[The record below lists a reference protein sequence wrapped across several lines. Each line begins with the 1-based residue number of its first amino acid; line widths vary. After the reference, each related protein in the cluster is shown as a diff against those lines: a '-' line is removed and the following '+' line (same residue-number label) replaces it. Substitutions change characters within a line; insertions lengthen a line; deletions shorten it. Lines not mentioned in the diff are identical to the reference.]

1 MTRRLVFAALSVL
14 AACPAQVDPNNPL
27 DPSTPKNNMAR
38 ATLTGTVTLESPEK
52 SEADGGFDQSGA
64 LISLEGAN
72 VTARTGPDG
81 HFVLAEVL
89 PGDYVLSISKAGYE
103 TVREPPMSIPLQYA
117 AANSVDLG
125 GFHLNLS
132 RGSIAGTALLDGES
146 DSTGIAVSVVGTP
159 HVVLTGADGTYLL
172 TGVPEQ
178 AGYTLAFTHADFKSA
193 SATGLAVD
201 ANKTTQAGTVT
212 LSIYPG
218 SVSGM
223 VILTASPQKNDGVT
237 VVATGTTHSGKPY
250 TTSSPAI
257 TNEQGAF
264 SLTGIPPGYY
274 DLLVQKLG
282 YRDQHVSAVV
292 AAGANADVGITRLVQ
307 ATGSIIG
314 VAKLDGQSDNS
325 GTQVLLFAG
334 VAASDADGGTDAGI
348 ATTDGGFAQDPFGTA
363 LTDRDGTY
371 KFSNVPV
378 GPPYGLAFSHV
389 GYHPTTG
396 TATVVADS
404 ASIPSPVTLTTTP
417 GTLTGSVLLEDK
429 GLGADISGTT
439 VSVEGTSLTGQ
450 TTKDG
455 SYSID
460 HVGAGQHS
468 VAVTRAGYT
477 TGRILVSTLPGEIV
491 ALPIITL
498 AVARGAVGGT
508 LAAEGR
514 GDGSGIQVSL
524 TGGPSGESYSA
535 LTDASG
541 SFLMQGVRVG
551 SYSLTAKLRAY
562 AIYSSPVFQ
571 VQAGLTAQFQSAT
584 ITLSLLRTGQVSGAA
599 LLGTADQS
607 GTTVLLS
614 GSDLNGTAV
623 AQSTSTQKDGSYAF
637 TALPEGTYAAAFS
650 HAGYTASA
658 LPPAAVAA
666 GATVQLPSVKLL
678 QAKGDVAG
686 QLLLEGATD
695 HSGIVVSVSSGGAT
709 VASATSDSGGN
720 FQLSGLSTL
729 GNPYALISK
738 HKDYT
743 PLSITTFSVAAD
755 LSTTV
760 PAAPG
765 TLALIR
771 TARIA
776 GTVSLEGG
784 TSSTGVTAVI
794 TGSDL
799 NGAAVNT
806 TGSAASD
813 GTFSFGALVA
823 GQYTLALSKT
833 GFVGNTVTGLSLAT
847 GQTLTLPAVQLAIS
861 RGGVAGKFLLAGATD
876 HSGTLVAAAGASTLT
891 GADGS
896 FTLGGLSS
904 GTFTVTAS
912 HLAFAS
918 STSTAFTVTQG
929 SLAQLGST
937 TLQPDSSGSLSG
949 LVALEGTSSAAGVTV
964 ALAGTTFAG
973 KALTASTTSDTSG
986 NYTFL
991 GLVSGSYG
999 LTFTLTSYAAAQLAS
1014 MAVAPGVAVV
1024 ASPITLSIA
1033 RGSLTGTITLA
1044 GHTDASG
1051 TVVSIA
1057 GATAVTAT
1065 DGSFSFTG
1073 LAVGNYTPVAQHTAY
1088 VTATLPA
1095 YAVTLGATAH
1105 ASAVQL
1111 ALDTTGSVAG
1121 TATLEGSSSAS
1132 GIAVALTG
1140 SDVNGTAVTLT
1151 AITNSSGSYRVA
1163 TVPAGTYAVDLS
1175 KAGYVGVH
1183 SGGLTVTPGLALTV
1197 SAAALTISRG
1207 SVSGQLLLAGL
1218 TDASGTTVAIDGT
1231 SLTAVTGTDGT
1242 FSIGGIPAGTYT
1254 YSARHTGYT
1263 NFGSASF
1270 TIAQGSQLTVP
1281 STAATMALSSGA
1293 SITGTVALEGGAD
1306 PTGVVVSLSG
1316 TDQTGAAVTKT
1327 TAAAK
1332 SGAYSLT
1339 ALAAGNYAI
1348 ALSFSGYITTSLAAV
1363 SLSVGGTYAEP
1374 ATTLAIARGTVAG
1387 TLTAPG
1393 ASTNSGTLVQ
1403 IAGTSLV
1410 GTTGQDGSFA
1420 IASVPAGKYDLV
1432 ASRTGYSTFTTA
1444 TQFTVS
1450 LGQTTT
1456 LTTAALT
1463 IDSSAS
1469 IAGTCTATGASSPV
1483 SALQLAGSDF
1493 NGKTIT
1499 SASSTA
1505 NNGSFTLLS
1514 LPAGSYTVTC
1524 THAGFNSAQSGTITL
1539 SQGQQATGTTL
1550 ALSVAT
1556 GTLAGSVAFSTGTIT
1571 GFTADSD
1578 LSGIGVA
1585 LTGPSAD
1592 LARPLVAVT
1601 DSAGNY
1607 TFSGVPVSFSA
1618 AQYSATT
1625 TRRGYAVASVNVTAL
1640 AGQTVTAPAL
1650 TLTAL
1655 ASNVSGL
1662 VTVPAPAA
1670 NNSGVSV
1677 ALTGNTFNGTT
1688 FSRSADA
1695 KSNAAGQYAF
1705 TAIPA
1710 GQYTVTFSLKG
1721 YDDFTQTLNI
1731 PVPASSTPPSI
1742 AGPNPNLSRSLGT
1755 LAGTIAATDGSTGVT
1770 PDASGITVRVTGT
1783 DLLGVTY
1790 QCVTDASGGFS
1801 LAQIPVSPSG
1811 TAYTVSASKASY
1823 TSSSAT
1829 AKVIAG
1835 TSTTVTGLAIAINAG
1850 SLGGTVSVPQPPASD
1865 SSGVS
1870 ASISGTAFNGSA
1882 FSHAANATSAA
1893 NGGYTFS
1900 NVPPGT
1906 YTLTLSLT
1914 GFNQAI
1920 VSGIAVAAGTSV
1932 TATAQTLSRA
1942 TGSLHGQVTLAANG
1956 TGLGFAA
1963 NDSAGVS
1970 VTVSGTNI
1978 GGSFGATTDV
1988 NGNWGIVSIP
1998 VGVPAGSYTITAA
2011 KSGFVSSSTSVLVAA
2026 GLDTQAS
2033 DLTLNVAPY
2042 ALTGT
2047 ATVQDAASNAG
2058 VTATLAGVAFNGAS
2072 YTASAA
2078 APSNAAGVFNFTA
2091 VPAGNYTATLSKNSS
2106 YTALTISPVVVAAPP
2121 ASLPSLSGTLS
2132 RASGTFSGHVTAQS
2146 TSPSTGLT
2154 IATADSAGITVA
2166 VSDSSLSANFGAV
2179 TDSAGNYSIAGIPAP
2194 LTPGATYTLKV
2205 SKAGFQS
2212 ATGSGTLTPGSAVTV
2227 SDIALNAL
2235 GSTITGCVVV
2245 PSPAENSTGVTATLS
2260 GVAFNGTSY
2269 TKSATGPSSG
2279 TTCGGVA
2286 GSTYTFIN
2294 VANGTYSITL
2304 ARTAFA
2310 TTTLDGITVASSDT
2324 TVPSVT
2330 LSRSSGTVAGTVTF
2344 NAGGTGITLG
2354 GSDKEGATIKIDG
2367 DDLRDTGPWTTST
2380 DSSGNFSLGG
2390 IPATVNG
2397 GTYRV
2402 SVDKHHYSA
2411 SAAATV
2417 TVSAGGTATA
2427 TGLTLTVS
2435 AGTLRTTYGLKDF
2448 GSSGTIGHAGVVVAL
2463 SGTAFNGSAVSRGN
2477 QVTNASTGIATFSN
2491 LPSGSYAVTATFPGH
2506 TSSSNAGQT
2515 VDDGG
2520 TTDVSD
2526 NLVDIIAPSMPKIAS
2541 SKTSPTTSSTAN
2553 ISLVQHSSDNTQP
2566 TNNFTPVSG
2575 AGSYQYRVC
2584 SPSCADDTGW
2594 ASWTGAAPQAV
2605 PLVNGVDNNIHV
2617 YAVDAAGNSSA
2628 TTFVT
2633 VHMENSTPAAPTN
2646 VHVDNR
2652 QNGARVSWTAVAS
2665 ISSLPIAG
2673 YKVYYG
2679 PIAATTADA
2688 YTGFLA
2694 AQGPSPIDVGNRT
2707 DLMLTS
2713 LPNGSAFYVAVV
2725 AYDSAVDPGPNVSTT
2740 ITPYKVNPNTAPLDR
2755 AVHVEVSAYSN
2766 SIAVQRENVFV
2777 SSGQSAPYT
2786 ITAYAYDRYGALTTL
2801 GSIQDYRAK
2810 YLVADSNRT
2819 LYGFDPAMSC
2829 SGTETNNCG
2838 VSVID
2843 SGNPINLR
2851 NVYGG
2856 NPLPSPSDL
2865 PQARVDHLVPIHHG
2879 DIGGV
2884 GKTHGVFT
2892 FLGTFGGLKGKYAIA
2907 TYTDFVSAGI
2917 PAFDHLDIDAPDSN
2931 AMALDLQT
2939 VAADVQVAF
2948 PFVFVLHNNPLV
2960 LEQYR
2965 ISDDFKHITLVTSRS
2980 VPTGSYGALA
2990 IDMGRLDSYA
3000 YVTGDK
3006 GLFVAPIPAGTLGS
3020 FDRKSTV
3027 HNTATKLMVVGDLL
3041 IASEQYGYGVTAIEE
3056 FTLNDASLPT
3066 WVGNY
3071 EMNVPSEIQGS
3082 LNYAVDMGLSGS
3094 NLFMLS
3100 NYGGPPGPSAID
3112 VIEMGGPRVT
3122 TFENS
3127 VYPNNIGAATA
3138 ARIRGSRGIVLLNST
3153 SGTFTLS
3160 NLDLHR
3166 DLAPG
3171 FISSSTLAPTFD
3183 SNCTT
3188 FLGNFAYALPMT
3200 TANDYAF
3207 VAQANDPAY
3216 LGVGTCTPTNKIFVY
3231 DLGTPNGMVAG
3242 PIATIT
3248 ASGPVTGLAA
3258 ANDYLI
3264 ASEDRDG
3271 IYGEIWD
3278 LTNIT
3283 APVQS
3288 TITSSSGVDHGR
3300 SVELQGTFAYVGTAS
3315 GFCVVDFFAK
3325 TEKVCLSSSAVDG
3338 IYPDGPR
3345 LYTSHGASGIDVYDI
3360 SRAYHPTVAPDYPRH
3375 LDATGSVS
3383 ATFPTFG
3390 SVGSGGALVRTGP
3403 YLVGPQMSSS
3413 PSFNGIAGFDL
3424 SLPMPNVV
3432 GAYGGLTAAS
3442 REVFGLSG
3450 PLLLVPDEQ
3459 NGVTLLKMY

>member
-1618 AQYSATT
+1618 AAYTVAA
-1625 TRRGYAVASVNVTAL
+1625 TRRGYNATSTTVTAL
-1640 AGQTVTAPAL
+1640 AGQTVSASAL
-1650 TLTAL
+1650 SLI
-1655 ASNVSGL
+1655 VSSANLSGT

-1670 NNSGVSV
+1670 DASGVAVVLSGS
-1677 ALTGNTFNGTT
+1677 AFNGTA
-1688 FSRSADA
+1688 FSRNADA
-1695 KSNAAGQYAF
+1695 ATNAAGKYTF
-1705 TAIPA
+1705 TGLPS
-1710 GQYTVTFSLKG
+1710 GQYTMVFSLAG
-1721 YDDFTQTLNI
+1721 FSSVTVGTAV
-1731 PVPASSTPPSI
+1731 PVPSSSTPPNLL
-1742 AGPNPNLSRSLGT
+1742 GPSPTLVRGVGDLVGT
-1755 LAGTIAATDGSTGVT
+1755 LTVSDGGSGATT
-1770 PDASGITVRVTGT
+1770 DASGVTVRVNGA
-1783 DLLGVTY
+1783 DLLGVSY
-1790 QCVTDASGGFS
+1790 QANTDVTGAFS
-1801 LAQIPVSPSG
+1801 IRNIPVSPTG
-1811 TAYTVSASKASY
+1811 ASY
-1823 TSSSAT
+1823 TVTATKTNYVTATSSAVVT
-1829 AKVIAG
+1829 ATAIPV
-1835 TSTTVTGLAIAINAG
+1835 TVTGL
-1850 SLGGTVSVPQPPASD
+1850 SLAVNVSTVTGIVSVPSPAAD
-1865 SSGVS
+1865 ASGVT
-1870 ASISGTAFNGSA
+1870 ATLSGSFGGVAW
-1882 FSHAANATSAA
+1882 SHSSDAPSAA
-1893 NGGYTFS
+1893 DGTFTFTK
-1900 NVPPGT
+1900 VPPGT
-1906 YTLTLSLT
+1906 FTLRLSLA
-1914 GFNQAI
+1914 GFDTVVVPGITVAPGASIPIAAQALHRS
-1920 VSGIAVAAGTSV
+1920 SGNLYGHVA
-1932 TATAQTLSRA
+1932 LS
-1942 TGSLHGQVTLAANG
+1942 ANG

-1963 NDSAGVS
+1963 SDSIGVNVTVTGTGLDGSFGTSSDSNGNWTVAAIPVSITGGSYTVTASKAGFISTIQTATVIASSSTQVADFTLSVAPFTLPGS
-1970 VTVSGTNI
+1970 VTVQ
-1978 GGSFGATTDV
+1978 GATD
-1988 NGNWGIVSIP
+1988 S
-1998 VGVPAGSYTITAA
+1998 
-2011 KSGFVSSSTSVLVAA
+2011 
-2026 GLDTQAS
+2026 
-2033 DLTLNVAPY
+2033 
-2042 ALTGT
+2042 
-2047 ATVQDAASNAG
+2047 AG
-2058 VTATLAGVAFNGAS
+2058 VTATLAGIAFNGAS
-2072 YTASAA
+2072 YSKAASALT
-2078 APSNAAGVFNFTA
+2078 NAAGNYTITS
-2091 VPAGNYTATLSKNSS
+2091 VPAGNYSVTLTKNSS
-2106 YTALTISPVVVAAPP
+2106 YTPLILTPVVVSPPP
-2121 ASLPSLSGTLS
+2121 ASLPTLSGTLL
-2132 RASGTFSGHVTAQS
+2132 RTTGTFSGHVTPGAG
-2146 TSPSTGLT
+2146 STGLG
-2154 IATADSAGITVA
+2154 ISAGDSAGITVA
-2166 VSDSSLSANFGAV
+2166 VSDGSLAANFGAV

-2194 LTPGATYTLKV
+2194 LTPGATYTLNV
-2205 SKAGFQS
+2205 SKAGF
-2212 ATGSGTLTPGSAVTV
+2212 AGANGTGTLTSGLPVTV
-2227 SDIALNAL
+2227 SDIAITAL
-2235 GSTITGCVVV
+2235 GNTLTGCVVV
-2245 PSPAENSTGVTATLS
+2245 PSPATDSSGVTASLS
-2260 GVAFNGTSY
+2260 GVAFNGTAY
-2269 TKSATGPSSG
+2269 VKSANGTSVTDDSCPGKTGR
-2279 TTCGGVA
+2279 
-2286 GSTYTFIN
+2286 YTFSN
-2294 VANGTYSITL
+2294 VANGSYTIALT
-2304 ARTAFA
+2304 RTAYA
-2310 TTTLDGITVASSDT
+2310 ALSLSGITVAGAAI
-2324 TVPSVT
+2324 T
-2330 LSRSSGTVAGTVTF
+2330 LPTATLKRDSGSINGTVAF
-2344 NAGGTGITLG
+2344 SAGGTGLTLN
-2354 GSDKEGATIKIDG
+2354 STDRTGATVTVTG
-2367 DDLRDTGPWTTST
+2367 NDLVGTWTATT
-2380 DSSGNFSLGG
+2380 DSSGNFTIAS
-2390 IPATVNG
+2390 IPANVNA
-2397 GTYRV
+2397 GTY
-2402 SVDKHHYSA
+2402 
-2411 SAAATV
+2411 TV
-2417 TVSAGGTATA
+2417 TVTKAHYVAAGTASVTVTA
-2427 TGLTLTVS
+2427 GQTITAAGLTLTVD
-2435 AGTLRTTYGLKDF
+2435 AGGLQATLGLLDFASGTTYTAITA
-2448 GSSGTIGHAGVVVAL
+2448 SL
-2463 SGTAFNGSAVSRGN
+2463 SGIAFNGAAVSAGN
-2477 QVTNASTGIATFSN
+2477 QSTNATTGVATWTS
-2491 LPSGSYAVTATFPGH
+2491 LPPGTYALAASLAGH
-2506 TSSSNAGQT
+2506 TSVSLPDIPVS
-2515 VDDGG
+2515 GG
-2520 TTDVSD
+2520 HTTPVSA
-2526 NLVDIIAPSMPKIAS
+2526 NLVDQIAPTDPTITS
-2541 SKTSPTTSSTAN
+2541 SRLSPTNATSTT
-2553 ISLVQHSSDNTQP
+2553 ISLSQPSSDATAP
-2566 TNNFTPVSG
+2566 ANNFVPTSG
-2575 AGSYQYRVC
+2575 SGSYQYRVC
-2584 SPSCADDTGW
+2584 SPKCAATDPWT
-2594 ASWTGAAPQAV
+2594 SWDGSPLPGV
-2605 PLVNGVDNNIHV
+2605 PLVSGKDNNIFV
-2617 YAVDAAGNSSA
+2617 YAVDAAQNASGTS
-2628 TTFVT
+2628 VIT
-2633 VHMENSTPAAPTN
+2633 VHTESIKPGAPLS
-2646 VHVDNR
+2646 VQVDNR
-2652 QNGARVSWTAVAS
+2652 NGSARIIWSAPAANG
-2665 ISSLPIAG
+2665 SSLPIAG
-2673 YKVYYG
+2673 YRVYYG
-2679 PIAATTADA
+2679 PIAG
-2688 YTGFLA
+2688 TGSSWTEYSGSVA
-2694 AQGPSPIDVGNRT
+2694 SQGPSPIDVGSRHEFVFSGLSN
-2707 DLMLTS
+2707 TS
-2713 LPNGSAFYVAVV
+2713 PFYVKIS
-2725 AYDSAVDPGPNVSTT
+2725 AYDTVTDPSPNETNPSSGGLL
-2740 ITPYKVNPNTAPLDR
+2740 VNPNLAPMDR
-2755 AVHVEVSAYSN
+2755 AVHMAAPSYTN
-2766 SIAVQRENVFV
+2766 SMSVQRDTVFI
-2777 SSGQSAPYT
+2777 SSGSASPYT
-2786 ITAYAYDRYGALTTL
+2786 INAYTYDAY
-2801 GSIQDYRAK
+2801 GSLVLHSQPTPFTNAQAK
-2810 YLVADSNRT
+2810 VIVADGRA
-2819 LYGFDPAMSC
+2819 LFAFDPA
-2829 SGTETNNCG
+2829 GAG
-2838 VSVID
+2838 ID
-2843 SGNPINLR
+2843 EIDIGDIGNIKLNYATDR
-2851 NVYGG
+2851 TG
-2856 NPLPSPSDL
+2856 S
-2865 PQARVDHLVPIHHG
+2865 RVDHLLPLHRGDVGGTGKSHG
-2879 DIGGV
+2879 IITYKD
-2884 GKTHGVFT
+2884 
-2892 FLGTFGGLKGKYAIA
+2892 LGTAKQRIEGF
-2907 TYTDFVSAGI
+2907 TYYPDHLGIGVQNFTLDLHTQTAPYDVQSAGNHI
-2917 PAFDHLDIDAPDSN
+2917 FTLHRGAGWGSVYIDAY
-2931 AMALDLQT
+2931 T
-2939 VAADVQVAF
+2939 VAADWKSITYDSGISVADPQGGFNYPVAFVVDWPYVYFSSAGSQLSTATLTSAWTSAVTFSAVSKGGNLSSAADRMFVTGGYLYAVEDPGYGQVAVEAF
-2948 PFVFVLHNNPLV
+2948 DLSSPTLPLAAGNY
-2960 LEQYR
+2960 Q
-2965 ISDDFKHITLVTSRS
+2965 FN
-2980 VPTGSYGALA
+2980 VPQELGYLAGIGSAALA
-2990 IDMGRLDSYA
+2990 
-3000 YVTGDK
+3000 
-3006 GLFVAPIPAGTLGS
+3006 
-3020 FDRKSTV
+3020 
-3027 HNTATKLMVVGDLL
+3027 
-3041 IASEQYGYGVTAIEE
+3041 
-3056 FTLNDASLPT
+3056 
-3066 WVGNY
+3066 
-3071 EMNVPSEIQGS
+3071 
-3082 LNYAVDMGLSGS
+3082 GS
-3094 NLFMLS
+3094 NLFLLFKS
-3100 NYGGPPGPSAID
+3100 EASDWVYPYYGNSQGELE
-3112 VIEMGGPRVT
+3112 VVELGGPRLT
-3122 TFENS
+3122 LNTDATKPDN
-3127 VYPNNIGAATA
+3127 YGAGAAQ
-3138 ARIRGSRGIVLLNST
+3138 IRGSRAIASITDLNT
-3153 SGTFTLS
+3153 TTAELVDI
-3160 NLDLHR
+3160 DLHT
-3166 DLAPG
+3166 ASTTG
-3171 FISSSTLAPTFD
+3171 FGGFTRSATWPSTLGGQVDKAGGMGPMVVAGD
-3183 SNCTT
+3183 Y
-3188 FLGNFAYALPMT
+3188 AYAVHRD
-3200 TANDYAF
+3200 TAT
-3207 VAQANDPAY
+3207 VAIYDVSAPPA
-3216 LGVGTCTPTNKIFVY
+3216 LGAAIVTSAAAP
-3231 DLGTPNGMVAG
+3231 
-3242 PIATIT
+3242 ATIT
-3248 ASGPVTGLAA
+3248 ALAVT
-3258 ANDYLI
+3258 NDYLL
-3264 ASEDRDG
+3264 AAVDSSSYFER
-3271 IYGEIWD
+3271 WD

-3283 APVQS
+3283 ALVGP
-3288 TITSSSGVDHGR
+3288 TTTSVHTQAGGHGIDVYGR
-3300 SVELQGTFAYVGTAS
+3300 YAYVGTS
-3315 GFCVVDFFAK
+3315 TGFCIVDYRSTPNPVEMSCVTLGTTVGGVHVDAGK
-3325 TEKVCLSSSAVDG
+3325 LYLSLDYYASPTIKIYDLSNPTSPSA
-3338 IYPDGPR
+3338 
-3345 LYTSHGASGIDVYDI
+3345 LAS
-3360 SRAYHPTVAPDYPRH
+3360 AP
-3375 LDATGSVS
+3375 LTGSQIWQ
-3383 ATFPTFG
+3383 FQR
-3390 SVGSGGALVRTGP
+3390 LGP
-3403 YLVGPQMSSS
+3403 YLLSTQHGSSV
-3413 PSFNGIAGFDL
+3413 FTGLAANDL
-3424 SLPMPNVV
+3424 SQAGQPLIGTSAVRLPLPNV
-3432 GAYGGLTAAS
+3432 
-3442 REVFGLSG
+3442 FGVSG
-3450 PLLLVPDEQ
+3450 PFVVVPEYDRGLV
-3459 NGVTLLKMY
+3459 LFRMY